1 MSLADV
7 QPGSNV
13 RVVEI
18 DGGRGM
24 AGRLSTLGLI
34 PGTEVSVLSRRGGGP
49 VLVALR
55 RSRLAIGHGLARR
68 VRVEPVPESGTGC
81 HH

>member
-1 MSLADV
+1 VSLADV
-7 QPGSNV
+7 QPGASV
-13 RVVEI
+13 RIVGIE
-18 DGGRGM
+18 GGRGA
-24 AGRLSTLGLI
+24 AGRLGTLGLI
-34 PGTEVSVLSRRGGGP
+34 PGTAVSVLSRRGNGP

-68 VRVEPVPESGTGC
+68 VRVEPVPESHAGL